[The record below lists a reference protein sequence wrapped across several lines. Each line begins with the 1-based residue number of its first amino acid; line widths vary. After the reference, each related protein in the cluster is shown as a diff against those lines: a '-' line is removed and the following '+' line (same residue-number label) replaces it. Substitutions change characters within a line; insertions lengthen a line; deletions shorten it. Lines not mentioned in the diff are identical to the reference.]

1 MEDAIDRIKKNLT
14 ERHLTRTEEMRNAQ
28 RF

>member
-1 MEDAIDRIKKNLT
+1 MEGAIDRIKNNLT
-14 ERHLTRTEEMRNAQ
+14 ERHLTRMEETRNAQ